1 MAVSAGVMAKPLHA
15 VGAGGRYPTTG
26 QYVGPD
32 GRIYTQSDLAGMAP
46 GAKTWQ
52 QLCGPAAGGPLTA
65 AFTPDGSG

>member
-1 MAVSAGVMAKPLHA
+1 MAVS
-15 VGAGGRYPTTG
+15 VGAMAALSGLPAVPYDPTTG

-52 QLCGPAAGGPLTA
+52 QLVVPPLAAH
-65 AFTPDGSG
+65 